1 MAGGNPQNK
10 SSLPKPPPPQPS
22 SASSSHRKS
31 RWESTSNASKKSPA
45 SDPRSGESKN
55 PKPSTAAPSPK
66 TKPTPSPAHAKHHPS
81 ENLTHQSAGSAARA
95 PSPGAPFP
103 FPDLASLGPPPT
115 PAYGFHMLERRTI
128 VLADGSVRSYFA
140 LPPDYPLD
148 PPGRLFPPP
157 LGPGFDPGRF
167 GTRFLPDHITLMIKM
182 EGVVGGTKITGIR
195 LVLMRGGGP
204 VEGSAKRKFVGDEV
218 ERDDLARQRKQL
230 LHDANV
236 NPNGFP
242 PRGEF
247 SRGISGPFK
256 HDLMDPG
263 RESELRASKYM
274 RVGGAYENVG
284 FRQSGG
290 IGDNVALKHL
300 EVDQDALK
308 KAFLQFVKLVNEN
321 VTQKRN
327 YLEDGKHGRIQCV
340 ACGRSSKDFPDM
352 HALIMHT
359 YNSDNADLRV
369 DHLGLHKALCVLMGW
384 NYSKPPDNS
393 KAYQFLPA
401 DEAAANRDDLI
412 LWPPM
417 VIIHNTITGKGRDG
431 RMEGLGNKTMD
442 NKVRE
447 LGIGGGKSKSL
458 YGREGHLG
466 ISLIK
471 FAGDQSGVCEA
482 IRLAEHFEKENHG
495 RKVWARVQPPA
506 LLGKDDEN
514 NPNLV
519 KYDEKKG
526 EKRRILYGYLGTAF
540 DLEKIDFDTRKRVVI
555 ESLRDKAQPSR

>member
-10 SSLPKPPPPQPS
+10 SSLPKPPLPQPS

-31 RWESTSNASKKSPA
+31 RWESTSNAKKKSPT
-45 SDPRSGESKN
+45 SDPKSGESNN

-66 TKPTPSPAHAKHHPS
+66 TKPTPSPAHAKHHPN
-81 ENLTHQSAGSAARA
+81 ENSTAGSAARVT
-95 PSPGAPFP
+95 SPGAPFP
-103 FPDLASLGPPPT
+103 FPDLSSLGPLPP
-115 PAYGFHMLERRTI
+115 PAYGFHMLERRSI

-148 PPGRLFPPP
+148 HPGRLFPPP
-157 LGPGFDPGRF
+157 IGPGFDPGRF
-167 GTRFLPDHITLMIKM
+167 GTRFPPLPPHLDQ
-182 EGVVGGTKITGIR
+182 
-195 LVLMRGGGP
+195 GGGHGGRHQDYWDP
-204 VEGSAKRKFVGDEV
+204 IGLDGRGNGSFEGSAKRKFGGDEV
-218 ERDDLARQRKQL
+218 ERDDFARQRKQL

-247 SRGISGPFK
+247 SMGTSGTFK

-274 RVGGAYENVG
+274 RVGGADDNVG
-284 FRQSGG
+284 FRQPGAT
-290 IGDNVALKHL
+290 GDNVVLKHL
-300 EVDQDALK
+300 EVDQGALK
-308 KAFLQFVKLVNEN
+308 KAFLHFVKLVNEN
-321 VTQKRN
+321 AAQKRN
-327 YLEDGKHGRIQCV
+327 YLEDGKSGRIQCV

-359 YNSDNADLRV
+359 YNSDNADLLV

-412 LWPPM
+412 LWPPL
-417 VIIHNTITGKGRDG
+417 VIIHNTVTGKGRDG

-458 YGREGHLG
+458 YGRDGHLG

-471 FAGDQSGVCEA
+471 FAGDQSGVHEA
-482 IRLAEHFEKENHG
+482 IRLAEHFERENHG
-495 RKVWARVQPPA
+495 RMAWARVQPPV
-506 LLGKDDEN
+506 LGKDDEN

-519 KYDEKKG
+519 KYEKG
-526 EKRRILYGYLGTAF
+526 EKRRILYAYLGTAF
-540 DLEKIDFDTRKRVVI
+540 DLERIDFETRKRVVI
-555 ESLRDKAQPSR
+555 ESLRDKASSR